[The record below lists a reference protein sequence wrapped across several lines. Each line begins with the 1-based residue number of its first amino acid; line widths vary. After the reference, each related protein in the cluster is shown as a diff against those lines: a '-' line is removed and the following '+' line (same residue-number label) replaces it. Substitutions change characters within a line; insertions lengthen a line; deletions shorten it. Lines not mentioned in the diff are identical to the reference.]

1 MLARL
6 PDLDPG
12 GTRAKAIG
20 TVQPLGNDALG
31 PKLAHMGEH
40 GRPASLSIAQRPR
53 LRSLPVQEWEIAQ
66 SLAIMFDQVE
76 GVQDPGS
83 RGRPSAQF
91 AIEARETGHHH
102 YRGAEKVA
110 VGLHRQ
116 SPRQSSAPNAAAGSG
131 DSETSGKPCYRN
143 SIQIPGGTR

>member
-1 MLARL
+1 MPSARSWH
-6 PDLDPG
+6 
-12 GTRAKAIG
+12 AWAN
-20 TVQPLGNDALG
+20 TVGL
-31 PKLAHMGEH
+31 
-40 GRPASLSIAQRPR
+40 PASVSRTR
-53 LRSLPVQEWEIAQ
+53 LRSFPVQEWEIAQ

-76 GVQDPGS
+76 GMQDPGS

-91 AIEARETGHHH
+91 AIHARETGHH
-102 YRGAEKVA
+102 YRGAEAVA

-143 SIQIPGGTR
+143 SIK